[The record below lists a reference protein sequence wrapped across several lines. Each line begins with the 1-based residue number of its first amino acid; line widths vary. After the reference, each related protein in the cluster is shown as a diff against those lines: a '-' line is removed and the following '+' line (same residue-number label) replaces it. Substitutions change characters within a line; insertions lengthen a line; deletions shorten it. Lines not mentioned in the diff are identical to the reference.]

1 VCSRAAGVQGSVFVV
16 DDDASLIEYLA
27 DNLTLDRLQV
37 TTATSGEEAVRLLVG
52 LAPDIAIVDV
62 TLPGMSGIEL
72 VETVRRGGP
81 ENVWDSSM
89 PIIVLSGRGDEHT
102 PVRALMGGADD
113 FVAKPFSYPELHARI
128 GSLLRRARG
137 KPSTVIRVGPLEV
150 DRSSHRAFV
159 NQCLLDLST
168 KEFGL
173 LAALAQSPDRVITKQ
188 ELLRDVWGYI
198 GRVRTRT
205 VDSHA
210 SRLRCKLA
218 EAGAPGLVANVWGVG
233 YRLLGDV

>member
-1 VCSRAAGVQGSVFVV
+1 MCSRAAGVQGSVFVV

-128 GSLLRRARG
+128 AALLRRARG

-150 DRSSHRAFV
+150 DRSSHRASV